1 MNYTENS
8 EKRKFYEDLLR
19 IRIEHSQKRKI
30 GLQDLVDELQK
41 EAGITR
47 GDAIVHEIYRG
58 TDKIWDKLSEKS
70 LEKFLQYQERLIDL
84 KNEINKLNKLT
95 EMLNDMLKERNTN
108 D

>member
-84 KNEINKLNKLT
+84 ENETNKLDKLT

>member
-84 KNEINKLNKLT
+84 ENETNKLNKLT

>member
-19 IRIEHSQKRKI
+19 IRIGHSQKRKI

-84 KNEINKLNKLT
+84 ENETNKLDKLT

>member
-58 TDKIWDKLSEKS
+58 TDKIWNKLSEKS

-84 KNEINKLNKLT
+84 ENETNKLDKLT
-95 EMLNDMLKERNTN
+95 EMLNDMLRERNTN

>member
-19 IRIEHSQKRKI
+19 IRIGHSQKRKI

-84 KNEINKLNKLT
+84 ENETNKLNKLT

>member
-47 GDAIVHEIYRG
+47 GDAIVHEVYRG
-58 TDKIWDKLSEKS
+58 TDKIWNKLSEKS

-84 KNEINKLNKLT
+84 ENETNKLDKLT

>member
-19 IRIEHSQKRKI
+19 IRIGHSQKRKI
-30 GLQDLVDELQK
+30 GLQDLVNELQK

-84 KNEINKLNKLT
+84 ENETNKLNKLT

>member
-84 KNEINKLNKLT
+84 ENETNKLDKLT
-95 EMLNDMLKERNTN
+95 EMLNDMLRERNTN

>member
-8 EKRKFYEDLLR
+8 KKRKFYEDLLR

-84 KNEINKLNKLT
+84 ENETNKLDKLT